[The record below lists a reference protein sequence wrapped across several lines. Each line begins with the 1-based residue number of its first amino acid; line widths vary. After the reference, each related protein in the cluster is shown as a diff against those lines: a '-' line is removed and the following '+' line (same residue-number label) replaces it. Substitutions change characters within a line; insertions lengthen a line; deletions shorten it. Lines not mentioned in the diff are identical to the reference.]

1 MKISF
6 VVPVYNEENELNQF
20 YNLLMPEIEKLN
32 SDYEIIFVDDGS
44 KDNTR
49 HILRDLSQNQNVKVI
64 TLSRNFGQQ
73 ASLIC
78 GFKHATGDC
87 AIELDVKLDL
97 PFDIIPKMIDKWK
110 EGAEVVH
117 TQNKVKGNA
126 FTRFFKRIYLKFLHW
141 VAKIDIP
148 LDTDEFKLYDKKVIK
163 EICNLTEQDKF
174 IMAITS
180 WVGFKQATIEYST
193 KVKSKSGKNIFKR
206 TVDFA
211 SAGLIGNS
219 TWPLCLA
226 FWFGTLLSIASTI
239 CMTIFTTLA
248 MFKIYLPL
256 TAWLF
261 PTIGTLFSFL
271 FMIQSFSNTYLGR
284 IYQEVKGRPDYII
297 SDTINIDKEL

>member
-6 VVPVYNEENELNQF
+6 VIPVYNEEKELKLFYDNVMQVVGNINE
-20 YNLLMPEIEKLN
+20 E
-32 SDYEIIFVDDGS
+32 YELIFVDDGS
-44 KDNTR
+44 SDNTPS
-49 HILRDLSQNQNVKVI
+49 ILKQLSQNQNVKVI

-73 ASLIC
+73 ASVIC
-78 GFKHATGDC
+78 GFKHTSGDC
-87 AIELDVKLDL
+87 VIELDVKLDL
-97 PFDIIPKMIDKWK
+97 PFDIIPKMLEKWK
-110 EGAEVVH
+110 AGAEVVH
-117 TQNKVKGNA
+117 TQNKLKGNA
-126 FTRFFKRIYLKFLHW
+126 FTRFFKRMYLKFLSW

-148 LDTDEFKLYDKKVIK
+148 LDTDEFKLYDKKVVK

-174 IMAITS
+174 IIAITS
-180 WVGFKQATIEYST
+180 WVGFKQSTIEYST

-206 TVDFA
+206 SVDFA

-226 FWFGTLLSIASTI
+226 FIFGTILSIASTI
-239 CMTIFTTLA
+239 CMTVFTTLA

-284 IYQEVKGRPDYII
+284 IYHEVKGRPDYII
-297 SDTINIDKEL
+297 SETINIDKSK

>member
-6 VVPVYNEENELNQF
+6 VIPAYNEEKELKPFYNKVVPIISELN
-20 YNLLMPEIEKLN
+20 IE
-32 SDYEIIFVDDGS
+32 YEMIFIDDGS
-44 KDNTR
+44 NDNTPN
-49 HILRDLSQNQNVKVI
+49 ILKALSRDQNVKVI

-78 GFKHATGDC
+78 GFKHASGDC
-87 AIELDVKLDL
+87 VIELDVKLDL
-97 PFDIIPKMIDKWK
+97 PFDLIPKMIKKWQ

-126 FTRFFKRIYLKFLHW
+126 FTRFFKRMYLKFLHW

-163 EICNLTEQDKF
+163 EICSLTEQDKF

-206 TVDFA
+206 TMDFA

-219 TWPLCLA
+219 TWPLCFA
-226 FWFGTLLSIASTI
+226 FVFGTILSIASTI

-248 MFKIYLPL
+248 MFKIYLPVSEPL
-256 TAWLF
+256 
-261 PTIGTLFSFL
+261 
-271 FMIQSFSNTYLGR
+271 
-284 IYQEVKGRPDYII
+284 
-297 SDTINIDKEL
+297 